1 PGTVS
6 LRRVPAVRA
15 GYWLAGMLICSVVP
29 GLTPVRALRLR
40 TSKVPKPVR
49 VTLLPLAMF
58 SVIVSRSESIVSFT
72 AFLDS
77 PVFSA
82 TSLTSSALLTVL
94 VLAIGELLSRTRPE
108 YRAWVTAKRQ
118 IGTMAVGKS
127 TRRARAGRRPTF
139 APVRRRPG
147 GIVCD
152 AMTGEMLTV
161 MLVLL
166 GAVAL
171 FVSDRVRLDVVA
183 LLVILALTLTGSL
196 TPAQALAGFA
206 DPLVVMIAALFVV
219 SGALVQ
225 TGVADAFGR
234 ALGRLA
240 GGGETRM
247 VVAVMLATGLL
258 SAFMSS
264 TGTVAVML
272 PIVMAMA
279 WRAGVSPSKLLI
291 PTAYAAL
298 VGGMLTLIA
307 TPPNLVASQALEG
320 AGRAPFGFFA
330 FTPFGLGMLA
340 VSVAFMATLG
350 RRLRPA
356 RAPAAPGAEAR
367 GDVPRES
374 LTAVAERFGLPTS
387 LARVVLP
394 PGSPLVGRRL
404 KELRWPERLGVQV
417 LAV

>member
-1 PGTVS
+1 PWAAAASRPDAKPRPRPRASGRYRRAPPRKAARRTSRSGGVVQRLARPAAEAPEERPREPPEARRPEPELFLPDTVS
-6 LRRVPAVRA
+6 LRLLPALKA
-15 GYWLAGMLICSVVP
+15 GYWLAGMLIFSVVP

-118 IGTMAVGKS
+118 IGTMAVGTS

-247 VVAVMLATGLL
+247 VVAVKLATGLL

-264 TGTVAVML
+264 TGTV
-272 PIVMAMA
+272 
-279 WRAGVSPSKLLI
+279 
-291 PTAYAAL
+291 
-298 VGGMLTLIA
+298 
-307 TPPNLVASQALEG
+307 
-320 AGRAPFGFFA
+320 
-330 FTPFGLGMLA
+330 
-340 VSVAFMATLG
+340 
-350 RRLRPA
+350 
-356 RAPAAPGAEAR
+356 
-367 GDVPRES
+367 
-374 LTAVAERFGLPTS
+374 
-387 LARVVLP
+387 
-394 PGSPLVGRRL
+394 
-404 KELRWPERLGVQV
+404 
-417 LAV
+417 